1 MGQRDAAG
9 AGETLLDLTPVFAP
23 HTASGPAE
31 HGSLAAAACF
41 LRLVYCPQEVHPD
54 SFAALSAAGWLVGTA
69 RLAHRLDAARLLQ
82 GLEAYIQGLCCR
94 LAAEQV
100 SLSQLLAALSAAQA
114 CCMDATAAAC
124 LEAAADKLAASGGR
138 WPAGQAAELAAFDPA
153 TLAQLLQLLS
163 VRAVGSVYRSPNVFD
178 VRPDCSAAQ
187 EGGFTWSIQGF
198 SRLRGVEEPGLL
210 SPWVEVGGFQW
221 RLQVY
226 PTGKRDG
233 AGSHLSIF
241 LCIDPTHMKAARPHV
256 RSVTACFRAT
266 VLDQGPAGQDY
277 TKEGRAGGDS
287 FSADNLNWGYFRAVP
302 LGELRRRDRAYLA
315 GDRLLLRLDMR
326 ITGMETS

>member
-1 MGQRDAAG
+1 MHVSSAVQQAHLPGCLPAWRSACLL
-9 AGETLLDLTPVFAP
+9 TLT
-23 HTASGPAE
+23 E
-31 HGSLAAAACF
+31 SLPRS
-41 LRLVYCPQEVHPD
+41 LLPD
-54 SFAALSAAGWLVGTA
+54 RA
-69 RLAHRLDAARLLQ
+69 
-82 GLEAYIQGLCCR
+82 GLCCR

-221 RLQVY
+221 RLQVRRS
-226 PTGKRDG
+226 GSG
-233 AGSHLSIF
+233 ARTAPMRACTLHA
-241 LCIDPTHMKAARPHV
+241 CR
-256 RSVTACFRAT
+256 VTAASEAAL
-266 VLDQGPAGQDY
+266 V
-277 TKEGRAGGDS
+277 
-287 FSADNLNWGYFRAVP
+287 
-302 LGELRRRDRAYLA
+302 
-315 GDRLLLRLDMR
+315 
-326 ITGMETS
+326 